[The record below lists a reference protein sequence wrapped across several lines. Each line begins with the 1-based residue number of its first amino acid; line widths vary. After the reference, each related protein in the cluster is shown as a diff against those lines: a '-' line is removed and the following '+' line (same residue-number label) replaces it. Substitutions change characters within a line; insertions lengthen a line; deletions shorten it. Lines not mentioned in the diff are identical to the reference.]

1 MKLGLIIF
9 GITGFLIFNT
19 YHDGKYT
26 EMLKIGKKY
35 IQMIMY
41 GFIGLTLWLFIKK
54 HPDKSKDMLAHAS
67 DVIRYMPIDRN
78 TSDFLSPIFDFTKAK
93 NLLNNNI
100 APGHKRMMNS
110 GNQPNSRSVSETKKK
125 YVASQQQWKCGKCQR
140 TLDAAYQIDHKLALY
155 KGGTNNIDNLEA
167 LCRNCHGEKTV
178 YDKII

>member
-1 MKLGLIIF
+1 MKLALIIF

-35 IQMIMY
+35 IQMAMY
-41 GFIGLTLWLFIKK
+41 GFIGLTLYLFIKK

-78 TSDFLSPIFDFTKAK
+78 TSDFLSPIFDFTKTK
-93 NLLNNNI
+93 NLLSSNLS
-100 APGHKRMMNS
+100 PQHKRMVHS

-140 TLDAAYQIDHKLALY
+140 TLDASYQIDHKIPLY